1 MVEVVERVTL
11 LHTACLSDGE
21 EVCHGDF
28 AVGAS
33 AAEASLTPLD
43 SATERTFCRV
53 VGGFHSVLFDEDEEF
68 FAVLE
73 HGFGEVTY
81 ISVAAV
87 EVPVCKSEESLL
99 ERNRFIDQLLTCD
112 GAVTDLWSGAK
123 TMPQPEQARV
133 QRQRVAA
140 EPLGIGGFCD
150 FLNSEDVSFE
160 VSPKSCMDP
169 LW

>member
-21 EVCHGDF
+21 ETRHG
-28 AVGAS
+28 
-33 AAEASLTPLD
+33 AAEAGLTPLD
-43 SATERTFCRV
+43 SATERTLCRV
-53 VGGFHSVLFDEDEEF
+53 IGGFHSVLFDEDEEF
-68 FAVLE
+68 FAGLE

-81 ISVAAV
+81 ISAAAV

-123 TMPQPEQARV
+123 TMPQSEQARV